1 MSSPSVI
8 LGQFLADVPAMVHAG
23 SPLRGWFACGFI
35 VSSSDSLSEGMGGA
49 GVHGGVT
56 GGSEGMGGG
65 RGVGGGDETMG
76 VRGELASDGSMRDRV
91 DRLDG
96 GSVRPRRRV
105 VFGESSTFA
114 KK

>member
-1 MSSPSVI
+1 M
-8 LGQFLADVPAMVHAG
+8 G
-23 SPLRGWFACGFI
+23 S
-35 VSSSDSLSEGMGGA
+35 A
-49 GVHGGVT
+49 GVCGGVT

-91 DRLDG
+91 DRLDR
-96 GSVRPRRRV
+96 GSVRPGRRV
-105 VFGESSTFA
+105 VFGESSMFA